1 MSVLQPSNTILKSS
15 GEKGYPFFV
24 PDLSGKTLTFT
35 SLSMVSAVGGFADV
49 LYQVDEVPFCA

>member
-1 MSVLQPSNTILKSS
+1 MSVLQPSKTMLKSS

-24 PDLSGKTLTFT
+24 PDLGGKTLTFT

-49 LYQVDEVPFCA
+49 LYQVD